1 MVATLGG
8 LWYGRAAVLNRVLT
22 PWGYTLAAAGCLVG
36 LTGCAEIKPPSAQ
49 VAGVGQPTLSSPAM
63 AADGSPLVD
72 ATGPTLASTFTD
84 ANGPVEDDALSWQDG
99 ADDEEPTE
107 GEEAEDDHDDLSDSP
122 DIAACLDRGPSSPPH
137 CPQFQVASPLA
148 GLASSE
154 IQRRVKSD
162 MASLG
167 SISIGA
173 PNRGRLLNGIR
184 FPDGDHWKLTDPGN
198 AYGTRETV
206 DSIVRAIDKVRQKFP
221 DSAPVIVGH
230 LSSKNGGRLRPHK
243 SHQAGRDVDL
253 SYFYTTDKGWYAVA
267 NQSNLDRARTWAF
280 VKAFVEDP
288 NVEMILVDTSIQRL
302 LREYALA
309 HGESS
314 ELVDRVF
321 QVSGKNPR
329 AIVRH
334 VQGHATHIHVRFF
347 SPSAQATAH
356 LAAAYLPKPPPLPTK
371 HEARHGKQLA
381 KEGRGTKQTN
391 DDYFMHRCHS
401 GDTLDSLARR
411 YGVSIQSIKEANG
424 LRSNAL
430 KEKRTYLIPKPKK
443 GATASAASAPSK
455 TRKR

>member
-1 MVATLGG
+1 
-8 LWYGRAAVLNRVLT
+8 
-22 PWGYTLAAAGCLVG
+22 VG
-36 LTGCAEIKPPSAQ
+36 LTGCAEIKPPTTQ
-49 VAGVGQPTLSSPAM
+49 LAGVGPQAGPA
-63 AADGSPLVD
+63 AAGDPSLAPDG
-72 ATGPTLASTFTD
+72 AASQAAVPAFAD
-84 ANGPVEDDALSWQDG
+84 ANGVVDADPVAWQDAG
-99 ADDEEPTE
+99 DDEEPAD
-107 GEEAEDDHDDLSDSP
+107 GEELEDDHEDLSESP
-122 DIAACLDRGPSSPPH
+122 DISACLDRGPSSPPH
-137 CPQFQVASPLA
+137 CPQFQVSSPLA
-148 GLASSE
+148 GLGESE

-184 FPDGDHWKLTDPGN
+184 FPDGSHWKLTDPGN

-206 DSIVRAIDKVRQKFP
+206 DSIVRAIDKVQQKFP
-221 DSAPVIVGH
+221 DSPPVIVGH
-230 LSSKNGGRLRPHK
+230 LSAKNGGRLRPHK

-267 NQSNLDRARTWAF
+267 NQNNLDRARTWAF

-309 HGESS
+309 HGEPA

-356 LAAAYLPKPPPLPTK
+356 LAAAYLPKPPTLPSK
-371 HEARHGKQLA
+371 HETRQGKQLA
-381 KEGRGTKQTN
+381 KEGRSTKQTN

-401 GDTLDSLARR
+401 GDTLDSLSRR
-411 YGVSIQSIKEANG
+411 YGVSVQSIKEANG

-443 GATASAASAPSK
+443 AATASASSAPAK